1 MKNVHRKGCAAMEQ
15 YFDEITE
22 NFGFGTMRLPVKDGH
37 VDLDQFRDMVD
48 VFMKAGFHYFD
59 TAHGYMDTESEPAV
73 KACLTDRYPR
83 ESYVL
88 TDKLTTSYF
97 SKEEEI
103 RPFME
108 KQLELCGVDYFDFY
122 LMHAQ
127 YAEVYEKFK
136 KMHAYETALQM
147 KKEGKIRHF
156 GISFHDKAAVLD
168 RILTEQPGIEV
179 VQLQF
184 NYVDYEDSGIESRLC
199 YETCRKHHKPVFVM
213 EPIKGGSLVNLP
225 GEARAVFAALGQE
238 DGKPEQS
245 PASYAIRFA
254 AGFDGIAMVLSGM
267 STIEQLRDNIRFM
280 KNFRKLSAKEL
291 EAVGKVRDIF
301 LSQKLI
307 PCTACRYCTSGC
319 PKQIDIPEFF
329 SCMNAKKQFNDFNS
343 GWFYYMHS
351 QRGGKASDCIGCGQ
365 CEKSCPQHLP
375 IRELLRD
382 IAAEFEKPQ
391 ENE

>member
-1 MKNVHRKGCAAMEQ
+1 MKK

-37 VDLDQFRDMVD
+37 VDRDQFTDMVD

-59 TAHGYMDTESEPAV
+59 TAHGYMDMESEPAV
-73 KACLTDRYPR
+73 KACLTERYPR

-97 SKEEEI
+97 NKEEEI
-103 RPFME
+103 RPFIG

-136 KMHAYETALQM
+136 SMHAYDIALQM
-147 KKEGKIRHF
+147 KQEGKIHHF

-184 NYVDYEDSGIESRLC
+184 NYVDYEDPGIESRLC

-213 EPIKGGSLVNLP
+213 EPVKGGSLVNLP
-225 GEARAVFAALGQE
+225 DEAKAVLTALHT
-238 DGKPEQS
+238 DGTAKYS
-245 PASYAIRFA
+245 PAGMAIRFA

-267 STIEQLRDNIRFM
+267 STIGQLRDNISFM
-280 KNFRKLSAKEL
+280 KDFQPLSEKEL

-301 LSQKLI
+301 LAQKLI
-307 PCTACRYCTSGC
+307 PCTACRYCTAGC
-319 PKQIDIPEFF
+319 PKHIDIPEFF
-329 SCMNAKKQFNDFNS
+329 SCMNTRKQFNDFNS

-351 QRGGKASDCIGCGQ
+351 LRGGKASDCIRCGK

-375 IRELLRD
+375 IRELLRTV
-382 IAAEFEKPQ
+382 AAEFEKPQ
-391 ENE
+391 ENK